1 MIVIFSFGIWT
12 IMFITFLTSGIVNV
26 ICMIKLKNKNLMIV
40 KLKKFIYIILAI
52 IRGISCVYLVINAK
66 VDDGAYH
73 SSVSSSYRGYA
84 YRESITYDVFEGF
97 SGGCMIIMLVLL
109 VISILTIVKALFS
122 KKDEDEISFLTV
134 VIGVISR
141 ILIYVVGIVMFS
153 YQSNHFS
160 WAPILVGLIDV
171 IATVVGFSLMD
182 DAFEYQQ
189 IYSEPSDQIELKEI
203 WESGSSKKNQTNN
216 IEIHKTQNC
225 NNTIYSVDNDC
236 DYCGRKPNITV
247 NNDNRKSVIISE
259 EGIRKCGYCN
269 SEMKDSIY
277 CYNCG
282 KYNKK

>member
-1 MIVIFSFGIWT
+1 MIIIFSVGTWT
-12 IMFITFLTSGIVNV
+12 IMFIAFLTSGILNVVCMLKINNKSLIAVN
-26 ICMIKLKNKNLMIV
+26 
-40 KLKKFIYIILAI
+40 LKKFIYIILAI

-97 SGGCMIIMLVLL
+97 SGGCMIIMLLLL
-109 VISILTIVKALFS
+109 VISILTIIKALFS
-122 KKDEDEISFLTV
+122 KKGENEISSL
-134 VIGVISR
+134 IGVISR

-160 WAPILVGLIDV
+160 WAPIFVGVIDV
-171 IATVVGFSLMD
+171 IASVVGFSLMD
-182 DAFEYQQ
+182 DAFEYQE
-189 IYSEPSDQIELKEI
+189 IYSEPEDQIELNEI
-203 WESGSSKKNQTNN
+203 WQSGSSKKNQTNN
-216 IEIHKTQNC
+216 IEMQKAHNC
-225 NNTIYSVDNDC
+225 NNTMDSDDNDSG
-236 DYCGRKPNITV
+236 YCGRKQNITA
-247 NNDNRKSVIISE
+247 NNDNRKSVIINE

-282 KYNKK
+282 KYNKN